1 MELVIAVPDQ
11 PGVLSA
17 VAGVLAMHR
26 LTVRTAEL
34 RGVGLPVPA
43 VQGPVLLLN
52 WRVAAEYGSLPQA
65 ARLRADLVRALDG
78 SLDIAA
84 RLAERDAAY
93 PRRRRDGGAAAAGDG
108 GAAGSRLATVI
119 EVRAQDAPGLLHR
132 IGRALEAAG
141 VRVRSAHVST
151 LGANAV
157 DAFYVTG
164 DGAPLPGER
173 AAGWPGPWRRRCGR
187 RRTGTGA
194 AYGQGTADAE
204 CGALAGEVVPVRGSP
219 RRGPRGPRSTAR
231 TLRTRAPG
239 AGRYP
244 GGRPIRPPHAQLR
257 ASGAPSTRGFATAVF
272 DTLSDRLAATFKNLR
287 GKGRLSEADIDATAR
302 EIRIAL
308 LEADVAL
315 PVVRAFIKQVKE
327 RAAGA
332 EVSQAL
338 NPAQQVIKIVNEEL
352 IGILG
357 GETRR
362 LRFAKN
368 PPTVIMLAGLQGAGK
383 TTLAGKLGLWLKGQ
397 GHSPLLVACDLQRPN
412 AVNQLSVVAE
422 RAGVGVYAP
431 EPGNGVGDPVK
442 VAKDSIEFAKTKQ
455 YDVVIVDTA
464 GRLGIDQ
471 ELMRQAADI
480 RDAVSP
486 DEVLF
491 VVDAMIGQDAVN
503 TAESFRDGVGFDG
516 VVLSK
521 LDGDA
526 RGGAALSIAQVTGR
540 QIMFASNGE
549 KLDEFDAFHPD
560 RMASRILG
568 MGDMLTLIE
577 KAEQTFSPA
586 RGREDGRQA
595 AAARAQGLHAR
606 RLPGPDGAGQEDGQH
621 QQAARDDARHGPDQ
635 GPDQQPGRAGRGP
648 HRRDHQVDDARRARG
663 ADDHQRLAP
672 RPYRQGLRRRG
683 QRRQEPGRAVL
694 RGPQDDVADG
704 PGRRHAGHARD
715 AGHGWRRRQAEEAAE
730 AGQGQAAVGQP
741 DEAQAGGA
749 GGRRP
754 PRAGGSGGPGRRLR
768 PPRAGSSGQN
778 FELPDEFKKFMG

>member
-1 MELVIAVPDQ
+1 M
-11 PGVLSA
+11 
-17 VAGVLAMHR
+17 
-26 LTVRTAEL
+26 
-34 RGVGLPVPA
+34 
-43 VQGPVLLLN
+43 
-52 WRVAAEYGSLPQA
+52 
-65 ARLRADLVRALDG
+65 
-78 SLDIAA
+78 
-84 RLAERDAAY
+84 
-93 PRRRRDGGAAAAGDG
+93 
-108 GAAGSRLATVI
+108 
-119 EVRAQDAPGLLHR
+119 
-132 IGRALEAAG
+132 
-141 VRVRSAHVST
+141 
-151 LGANAV
+151 
-157 DAFYVTG
+157 
-164 DGAPLPGER
+164 
-173 AAGWPGPWRRRCGR
+173 
-187 RRTGTGA
+187 
-194 AYGQGTADAE
+194 
-204 CGALAGEVVPVRGSP
+204 
-219 RRGPRGPRSTAR
+219 
-231 TLRTRAPG
+231 
-239 AGRYP
+239 
-244 GGRPIRPPHAQLR
+244 
-257 ASGAPSTRGFATAVF
+257 F

-315 PVVRAFIKQVKE
+315 PVVRAFIKQIKE

-352 IGILG
+352 VGILG

-362 LRFAKN
+362 LRFAKTA
-368 PPTVIMLAGLQGAGK
+368 PTVIMLAGLQGAGK

-431 EPGNGVGDPVK
+431 QPGNGVGDPVQ
-442 VAKDSIEFAKTKQ
+442 VAKDSIEFARTKQ

-503 TAESFRDGVGFDG
+503 TAEAFRDGVGFDG

-549 KLDEFDAFHPD
+549 KLDDFDAFHPD

-577 KAEQTFSPA
+577 KAEQTFSQQEAEKMASKLASSKGKDFTLDDFLAQMEQVRKMGSISKLLGMMPGMGQIKDQIANLDERDVDRTAAIIKSMTPWPRPSASSAPSHRPTSPSHGEGAARGGAAPWSSPEEERRRTASTSAVNDPA
-586 RGREDGRQA
+586 RH
-595 AAARAQGLHAR
+595 AAARRRPGPQDHDRAARPCPRRHAVHPGLRQVRVHRGVPPRSHHRCSGGHGRRTR
-606 RLPGPDGAGQEDGQH
+606 RLRSRHHRCRERPGAGHQH
-621 QQAARDDARHGPDQ
+621 RARHGRPL
-635 GPDQQPGRAGRGP
+635 G
-648 HRRDHQVDDARRARG
+648 HERARG
-663 ADDHQRLAP
+663 PPLRAP
-672 RPYRQGLRRRG
+672 
-683 QRRQEPGRAVL
+683 E
-694 RGPQDDVADG
+694 
-704 PGRRHAGHARD
+704 
-715 AGHGWRRRQAEEAAE
+715 
-730 AGQGQAAVGQP
+730 
-741 DEAQAGGA
+741 
-749 GGRRP
+749 RRP
-754 PRAGGSGGPGRRLR
+754 AGVRARGGPGDPRTIDGEMRRIADECYESACRQLR
-768 PPRAGSSGQN
+768 DHRGRLDALAAALLENETLEEAHAYRVAGITRMTKG
-778 FELPDEFKKFMG
+778 GA